1 MSILPIP
8 IREFILSLADD
19 TLSPAYL
26 LVTGSGQLI
35 ERGGELE
42 SYGLKDLA
50 TGQDVSESVPFLVGV
65 LPLEGKSLFLP
76 HVQTKPG
83 IFADVY
89 VFSREQGTWIL
100 LLDSTVETA
109 RQQTMQQRLYS
120 SRLEVNELEREGNA
134 LYKANAV
141 LEQLVNERTAEL
153 SQTILQLRQQ
163 IAETE
168 RARKVSQEAKA

>member
-1 MSILPIP
+1 MTNLPLPI
-8 IREFILSLADD
+8 RDFILSLADD

-50 TGQDVSESVPFLVGV
+50 TNQDVSESVPFLLGV

-100 LLDSTVETA
+100 LLDSTVETS
-109 RQQTMQQRLYS
+109 RKQSMQQKLYS
-120 SRLEVNELEREGNA
+120 SRLQVNDLEREGHA
-134 LYKANAV
+134 LYEANAV
-141 LEQLVNERTAEL
+141 LEQLVRERTAEL

-168 RARKVSQEAKA
+168 RVRKVSQES

>member
-1 MSILPIP
+1 MSTLPIP
-8 IREFILSLADD
+8 IRDFILSLADD

-26 LVTGSGQLI
+26 LVTGSGQLV

-50 TGQDVSESVPFLVGV
+50 TGQDVSESVPFLLGV
-65 LPLEGKSLFLP
+65 LPLAGKSLFLP

-83 IFADVY
+83 TFADVY

-109 RQQTMQQRLYS
+109 RQQTMQQRLYN
-120 SRLEVNELEREGNA
+120 SRLEVNDLEREGNA

-141 LEQLVNERTAEL
+141 LEQLVSERTAEL

-163 IAETE
+163 IAETK
-168 RARKVSQEAKA
+168 RVRKASQES